1 MRHHNEAM
9 DPGRRTNQLRSMPV
23 VVVSSDDLA
32 EVVEAGAARAGG
44 SPTFV
49 VVPHAD
55 EATLLAALET
65 GAEIVIAVCVG
76 QIAVQ
81 ALSCAESLGGRGIP
95 SLTVEGEE
103 VAPSTFEL
111 LADPSLRDLNVP
123 VPLLEEEARAVVWDS
138 LRAARVEERHHLV
151 EVDGQPALD
160 ELIERGTATAGDEV
174 QLLAAGAAGVLAGR
188 MASANRKWRAQ
199 LS

>member
-23 VVVSSDDLA
+23 VVVASDELA

-44 SPTFV
+44 TPTFV

-55 EATLLAALET
+55 EATLLAAVET
-65 GAEIVIAVCVG
+65 GAEIVIAVCAGSV
-76 QIAVQ
+76 AVQ

-95 SLTVEGEE
+95 ALTLEGA
-103 VAPSTFEL
+103 VIAPSTFEL

-123 VPLLEEEARAVVWDS
+123 VPLLEEEARLVVWDS
-138 LRAARVEERHHLV
+138 LRAARLEEQHHLV
-151 EVDGQPALD
+151 EVDGRPALD
-160 ELIERGTATAGDEV
+160 ELSERGTPRVGDEL
-174 QLLAAGAAGVLAGR
+174 QLLAAGAAGVLTGR
-188 MASANRKWRAQ
+188 MAAANRKWRTQ